1 MLSMKANVPRLVV
14 SSKFDRWKKFFNRK
28 QVDSTEAEEY
38 EQELIESVEDFSET
52 ITREVMVPR
61 IDIAT
66 IGGDSDLDKAMAI
79 FLSSGYSRLPVTGKS
94 TDDILG
100 ILYLKDVAKVLHESP
115 KLMLERKA
123 AELAR
128 KAIFVPESKALKD
141 LLQDM
146 QQSSTHVAVVIDEY
160 GGVAGLVTM
169 EDVIEELVGDIV
181 DEYDREIPDVELIE
195 EGLYRVNARF
205 PLFELGEL
213 FEIELEDEDVDS
225 VGGVLTKELGRL
237 PKVGDQVQLS
247 GLELT
252 ADRVEGRGKR
262 LLTVVVRLLIKPV
275 VEDSEN
281 ND

>member
-1 MLSMKANVPRLVV
+1 MSA
-14 SSKFDRWKKFFNRK
+14 SSRFAFLGKIFKKPE
-28 QVDSTEAEEY
+28 VDSTEAQEY
-38 EQELIESVEDFSET
+38 EQELIESVEEFSET

-66 IGGDSDLDKAMAI
+66 IAADENLDKAMAI

-115 KLMLERKA
+115 KLMLEKTTE
-123 AELAR
+123 ELAR
-128 KAIFVPESKALKD
+128 KAVFVPESKALKN

-146 QQSSTHVAVVIDEY
+146 QQSSTHVAIVIDEY

-181 DEYDREIPDVELIE
+181 DEYDREIPDVEQIE
-195 EGLYRVNARF
+195 QGLYRVNARF
-205 PLFELGEL
+205 PLFELGDL
-213 FEIELEDEDVDS
+213 LEIELDDEDVDS
-225 VGGVLTKELGRL
+225 VGGLLTKALGRL
-237 PKVGDQVQLS
+237 PKVGDQVELS

-262 LLTVVVRLLIKPV
+262 LLTVVVKVLIQPV
-275 VEDSEN
+275 AEESES
-281 ND
+281 DD